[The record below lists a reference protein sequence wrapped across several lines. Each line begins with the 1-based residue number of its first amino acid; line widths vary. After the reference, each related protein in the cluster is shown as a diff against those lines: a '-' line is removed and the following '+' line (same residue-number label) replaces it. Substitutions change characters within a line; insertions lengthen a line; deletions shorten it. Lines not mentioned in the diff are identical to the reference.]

1 MRSSH
6 QLLRLGGYVVA
17 VGLCIFLLFFVI
29 GVTWIG
35 AEVKNLC
42 VVAQSDYEG
51 DCVEAL
57 ITLTTD
63 ESRGYRNRNNAIWA
77 LGQLGDSRAHAVL
90 ESLYTGDI
98 PPREPLDAGISQYE
112 LRKAVDLTGGGV
124 NPLAILW
131 RHGID
136 YSGE

>member
-1 MRSSH
+1 MRIS
-6 QLLRLGGYVVA
+6 QRLLRLAAYVA
-17 VGLCIFLLFFVI
+17 TVGLCILLLFFVI

-35 AEVKNLC
+35 FDVKTQCQAAKN
-42 VVAQSDYEG
+42 DYGG

-57 ITLTTD
+57 VSLVQD

-77 LGQLGDSRAHAVL
+77 LGQLGDSRAHAAL
-90 ESLYTGDI
+90 QSLYTGVI

-112 LRKAVDLTGGGV
+112 LRKAVDLTGGGA
-124 NPLAILW
+124 NPLAVLW

-136 YSGE
+136 Q